1 MSALLAA
8 APAAPAAPAAGITAG
23 LILLAF
29 AWVVLYGSMRGYDYS
44 FGALVRKLADMVDDI
59 WLVGGKL
66 ADALRAMDYFVMAR
80 MADGLD
86 ELEEQ
91 MSRLWYG
98 LTWIVRETGHALE
111 AFGADVQA
119 AIEGIVGGDIPA
131 QVGAATR
138 PLSDAIGAFRKGL
151 RRYVEDELARFRNGI
166 DGLRRDFTR
175 EALARAHG
183 IDDVRGLVATVVLPR
198 IRGIDETLADL
209 KAWARRILG
218 TRVTN
223 LEKALAAGALGAVAI
238 AAITRVFPYWQ
249 CTNVRRFNRS
259 LCRMPIGFLDDLLGL
274 AGAVVLLSD
283 VCRLSAIVREGAEL
297 LLPALL
303 EVVAVADAAIEC
315 TSFPTPPDLPLRS
328 ASVPQ
333 PSSALAL

>member
-151 RRYVEDELARFRNGI
+151 RRYVEDGSKPLKWGHNSAKVG
-166 DGLRRDFTR
+166 G
-175 EALARAHG
+175 RA
-183 IDDVRGLVATVVLPR
+183 
-198 IRGIDETLADL
+198 IRGRWKNLPIYTL
-209 KAWARRILG
+209 
-218 TRVTN
+218 T
-223 LEKALAAGALGAVAI
+223 LEERA
-238 AAITRVFPYWQ
+238 TCP
-249 CTNVRRFNRS
+249 RS
-259 LCRMPIGFLDDLLGL
+259 C
-274 AGAVVLLSD
+274 VN
-283 VCRLSAIVREGAEL
+283 
-297 LLPALL
+297 
-303 EVVAVADAAIEC
+303 
-315 TSFPTPPDLPLRS
+315 
-328 ASVPQ
+328 
-333 PSSALAL
+333 